1 MDKTWKELEDTIKGL
16 TDERI
21 NEIAVDIY
29 DYQNTGVLRDD
40 SFLSETAEI
49 FQISVRDVEYY
60 VLEELRDRYKKL
72 VLLLLKNRTSDFLIK
87 A

>member
-1 MDKTWKELEDTIKGL
+1 MDKTWKELEDTVKGL

-21 NEIAVDIY
+21 NEVAVDIY
-29 DYQNTGVLRDD
+29 DYQSTGVLRDD
-40 SFLSETAEI
+40 SFLSEMAEI

-60 VLEELRDRYKKL
+60 VLEELKDRYKKL

>member
-16 TDERI
+16 TNERI
-21 NEIAVDIY
+21 NEVAVDIY
-29 DYQNTGVLRDD
+29 DYQSTGVLRDD
-40 SFLSETAEI
+40 SFLSEMAEI

-60 VLEELRDRYKKL
+60 VLEELKDRYKKI

>member
-1 MDKTWKELEDTIKGL
+1 MDKTWKELEDTVKGL

-21 NEIAVDIY
+21 NEVAVDIY
-29 DYQNTGVLRDD
+29 DYQCTGVLGED
-40 SFLSETAEI
+40 SFLGEMAEV

-60 VLEELRDRYKKL
+60 VLEELKDRYKKL

>member
-1 MDKTWKELEDTIKGL
+1 MDRTCKELKDTIKGL

-21 NEIAVDIY
+21 NEVAVDIY
-29 DYQNTGVLRDD
+29 DYQSTGILRDD
-40 SFLSETAEI
+40 SFLSETAGI

-60 VLEELRDRYKKL
+60 VLEELKDRYKKL
-72 VLLLLKNRTSDFLIK
+72 VLLMMENRASDFLIK